1 MIGNAV
7 YPAIMGVLGDS
18 FASKITGMII
28 DENAVDLPM
37 LMTDQTYFN
46 KNINDAFV
54 MLGGFNQVY
63 QAQQP
68 AMP

>member
-7 YPAIMGVLGDS
+7 YPAIVAVLGDS

-37 LMTDQTYFN
+37 LMTD
-46 KNINDAFV
+46 
-54 MLGGFNQVY
+54 
-63 QAQQP
+63 
-68 AMP
+68 